1 MKLQGY
7 NGVTM
12 LQRSYNVIMEL
23 QGYNGV
29 TGL

>member
-1 MKLQGY
+1 MELQGY
-7 NGVTM
+7 NGVTG
-12 LQRSYNVIMEL
+12 LYRSYRVIMEL

>member
-1 MKLQGY
+1 MELQGY

-12 LQRSYNVIMEL
+12 LQRSYRVIMEL